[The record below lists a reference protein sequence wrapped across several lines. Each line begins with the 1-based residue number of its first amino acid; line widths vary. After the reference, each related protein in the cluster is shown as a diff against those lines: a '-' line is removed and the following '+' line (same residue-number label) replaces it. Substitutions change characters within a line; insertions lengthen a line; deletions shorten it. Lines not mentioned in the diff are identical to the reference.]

1 MTGQLALNLNRSWW
15 CLIILLLLINACGM
29 FSPVLNSNDA
39 YFYAVISK
47 TMVSNHDWLN
57 LYYAS
62 QDWLD
67 KPHLP
72 FWLTALSFKIF
83 GISAFAYVLPGFIFH
98 CVGAIYTYRLGK
110 VLYSEATGI
119 AAALIY
125 VSSLHLLLSSMDIR
139 AEAFLLGEIVPACYY
154 YLRYDRVDGIKN
166 LLLASLFTGLA
177 LMTKGLFIVV
187 TIFSGLVAMWLYSGE
202 LRKIIQPKWLLAYAL
217 SLLAA
222 LPELICLYVQFDLH
236 PEKLVFGQQQ
246 VSGISWFFWGSQF
259 GRFFNS
265 GPIVNNHG
273 NPGFFVHTFL
283 WAFLPWS
290 LLFIGSIFAAWR
302 RFKTENATQRA
313 ASLYLQSGFWLTFIM
328 FSATKFQ
335 LDHYTNIIMPFAAIM
350 VANYILN
357 QAPKLAVISKI
368 QQGLTFIIL
377 CLSLAISIFFFRGSW
392 LIISA
397 LIPTLILGYCIFQ
410 RSKISVA
417 KWILTLPALAV
428 ASSFIVLMLVNAFV
442 YRSYDAGYNIAQYL
456 KDKPA
461 ATVYN
466 LEVPGL
472 INNLEFHSELPVAEA
487 HLPLPNNYPYYL
499 AIKNDNLSQLESY
512 NYEKLARFNELEMT
526 KFIPAMLSSN
536 KYQYNLIMIDLV
548 KVNGRHSN

>member
-1 MTGQLALNLNRSWW
+1 MTEQFPLNLNRSWW
-15 CLIILLLLINACGM
+15 WLIILLLLINACGM

-47 TMVSNHDWLN
+47 TMISNHDWIN

-110 VLYSEATGI
+110 LLYSKATGI

-154 YLRYDRVDGIKN
+154 YLRYDRVGGIKN
-166 LLLASLFTGLA
+166 LLLASCFTALA
-177 LMTKGLFIVV
+177 LMTKGLFVVV

-217 SLLAA
+217 SLLAT
-222 LPELICLYVQFDLH
+222 LPELICLYLQFDLH
-236 PEKLVFGQQQ
+236 PEKLVFGQHQ

-273 NPGFFVHTFL
+273 NPGFFIHTFL

-290 LLFIGSIFAAWR
+290 LLFIASLVATCR
-302 RFKTENATQRA
+302 RFKTQVTTQRA
-313 ASLYLQSGFWLTFIM
+313 ISIYLQSSFWLTFIM

-350 VANYILN
+350 VANYVVN
-357 QAPKLAVISKI
+357 QAPKLVLIAKI
-368 QQGLTFIIL
+368 QQGLTFLIL
-377 CLSLAISIFFFRGSW
+377 CLSLAISIFFFRASW
-392 LIISA
+392 LIICA
-397 LIPTLILGYCIFQ
+397 LIPTLILGYSVFQ
-410 RSKISVA
+410 RSKISVV
-417 KWILTLPALAV
+417 KWILALPALAV

-456 KDKPA
+456 EGKPA

-472 INNLEFHSELPVAEA
+472 INNLEFHADLPVSET

-499 AIKNDNLSQLESY
+499 AVKNDSLSQLESY
-512 NYEKLARFNELEMT
+512 NYEKLATFNELEMT
-526 KFIPAMLSSN
+526 KFIPAMLSTN
-536 KYQYNLIMIDLV
+536 KYQHSLIVIDLV
-548 KVNGRHSN
+548 KITGLRNN

>member
-1 MTGQLALNLNRSWW
+1 MTEQLPLNLNRSWW
-15 CLIILLLLINACGM
+15 WLIILLLLINACGM

-47 TMVSNHDWLN
+47 TMVSNHDWIN

-98 CVGAIYTYRLGK
+98 CIGAIYTYRLGK
-110 VLYSEATGI
+110 LLYSEATGI
-119 AAALIY
+119 VATLIY

-139 AEAFLLGEIVPACYY
+139 AEAFLLGEIVSACYY
-154 YLRYDRVDGIKN
+154 YLRYDRIGGIKN
-166 LLLASLFTGLA
+166 LLLASIFTGLA
-177 LMTKGLFIVV
+177 LMTKGLFVVV

-217 SLLAA
+217 SLLAT

-236 PEKLVFGQQQ
+236 PEKLVFGQHQ

-273 NPGFFVHTFL
+273 NPGFFIHTFL

-290 LLFIGSIFAAWR
+290 LLFIASLIAVCR
-302 RFKTENATQRA
+302 CFKAEVTTQRA
-313 ASLYLQSGFWLTFIM
+313 ISIYLQSSFWLTFIM

-335 LDHYTNIIMPFAAIM
+335 LDHYTNIIMPFAAII
-350 VANYILN
+350 VANYIVN
-357 QAPKLAVISKI
+357 QASKLSVIVKI
-368 QQGLTFIIL
+368 QQGLTFLIL
-377 CLSLAISIFFFRGSW
+377 CLSLAISIFFFRASW

-397 LIPTLILGYCIFQ
+397 LIPTLILGYSVFQ
-410 RSKISVA
+410 RSKISVV
-417 KWILTLPALAV
+417 KWILALPALAV
-428 ASSFIVLMLVNAFV
+428 ASSFIALMLVNAFV

-456 KDKPA
+456 EGKPV

-472 INNLEFHSELPVAEA
+472 INNLEFHSDLPVSEA

-499 AIKNDNLSQLESY
+499 TIKNDSLFQLESY
-512 NYEKLARFNELEMT
+512 NYEKLATFNELEMT
-526 KFIPAMLSSN
+526 KFIPAMLSAN
-536 KYQYNLIMIDLV
+536 KYQHSLIVIDLV
-548 KVNGRHSN
+548 KITGLRNN

>member
-1 MTGQLALNLNRSWW
+1 MTEQFPLNLNRSWW
-15 CLIILLLLINACGM
+15 WLIILLLLINACGM

-47 TMVSNHDWLN
+47 TMVSNHDWIN

-98 CVGAIYTYRLGK
+98 CIGAIYTYRLGK
-110 VLYSEATGI
+110 LLYSEATGI
-119 AAALIY
+119 VATLIY

-139 AEAFLLGEIVPACYY
+139 AEAFLLGEIVSACYY
-154 YLRYDRVDGIKN
+154 YLRYDRIGGIKN
-166 LLLASLFTGLA
+166 LLLASIFTGLA
-177 LMTKGLFIVV
+177 LMTKGLFVVV
-187 TIFSGLVAMWLYSGE
+187 TIFSGLVAVWLYSGE

-217 SLLAA
+217 SLLAT

-236 PEKLVFGQQQ
+236 PEKLVFGQHQ

-273 NPGFFVHTFL
+273 NPGFFIHTFL

-290 LLFIGSIFAAWR
+290 LLFIASLIAVCR
-302 RFKTENATQRA
+302 CFKAEVTTQRA
-313 ASLYLQSGFWLTFIM
+313 ISIYLQSSFWLTFIM

-335 LDHYTNIIMPFAAIM
+335 LDHYTNIIMPFAAII
-350 VANYILN
+350 VANYIVN
-357 QAPKLAVISKI
+357 QASKLSVIVKI
-368 QQGLTFIIL
+368 QQGLTFLIL
-377 CLSLAISIFFFRGSW
+377 CLSLAISIFFFRASW

-397 LIPTLILGYCIFQ
+397 LIPILIMGYCVFQ
-410 RSKISVA
+410 RSKISMGR
-417 KWILTLPALAV
+417 WILALPALAV

-456 KDKPA
+456 KDKPV
-461 ATVYN
+461 ATIYN

-472 INNLEFHSELPVAEA
+472 INNLEFHADLPVSEV
-487 HLPLPNNYPYYL
+487 HLPLPDNYPYYL
-499 AIKNDNLSQLESY
+499 AIKNDSLFQLESY
-512 NYEKLARFNELEMT
+512 NYEKLATFNELEMT
-526 KFIPAMLSSN
+526 KFIPAMLSAN
-536 KYQYNLIMIDLV
+536 KYQHSLIVIDLV
-548 KVNGRHSN
+548 KITGLRNN

>member
-1 MTGQLALNLNRSWW
+1 MTEQLPLNLNRSWW
-15 CLIILLLLINACGM
+15 WLIILLLLINACGM

-47 TMVSNHDWLN
+47 TMVSNHDWIN

-98 CVGAIYTYRLGK
+98 CIGAIYTYRLGK
-110 VLYSEATGI
+110 LLYSEATGI
-119 AAALIY
+119 VATLIY

-139 AEAFLLGEIVPACYY
+139 AEAFLLGEIVSACYY
-154 YLRYDRVDGIKN
+154 YLRYDRIGGIKN
-166 LLLASLFTGLA
+166 LLLASIFTGLA
-177 LMTKGLFIVV
+177 LMTKGLFVVV
-187 TIFSGLVAMWLYSGE
+187 TIFSGLVAVWLYSGE

-217 SLLAA
+217 SLLAT

-236 PEKLVFGQQQ
+236 PEKLVFGQHQ

-273 NPGFFVHTFL
+273 NPGFFIHTFL

-290 LLFIGSIFAAWR
+290 LLFIASLIAVCR
-302 RFKTENATQRA
+302 CFKAEVTTQRA
-313 ASLYLQSGFWLTFIM
+313 ISIYLQSSFWLTFIM

-335 LDHYTNIIMPFAAIM
+335 LDHYTNIIMPFAAII
-350 VANYILN
+350 VANYIVN
-357 QAPKLAVISKI
+357 QASKLSVIVKI
-368 QQGLTFIIL
+368 QQGLTFLIL
-377 CLSLAISIFFFRGSW
+377 CLSLAISIFFFRASW

-397 LIPTLILGYCIFQ
+397 LIPILIMGYCVFQ
-410 RSKISVA
+410 RSKISMGR
-417 KWILTLPALAV
+417 WILALPALAV

-456 KDKPA
+456 KDKPV
-461 ATVYN
+461 ATIYN

-472 INNLEFHSELPVAEA
+472 INNLEFHADLPVSEV

-499 AIKNDNLSQLESY
+499 AIKNDSLSRLESY
-512 NYEKLARFNELEMT
+512 NYEKLATVNELEMT
-526 KFIPAMLSSN
+526 KFIPAMLSTN
-536 KYQYNLIMIDLV
+536 KYQHSLIVIDLV
-548 KVNGRHSN
+548 KITGLRNN

>member
-1 MTGQLALNLNRSWW
+1 MTEQFPLNLNRSWW
-15 CLIILLLLINACGM
+15 WLIILLLLINACGM

-47 TMVSNHDWLN
+47 TMVSNHDWIN

-98 CVGAIYTYRLGK
+98 CIGAIYTYRLGK
-110 VLYSEATGI
+110 LLYSEATGI
-119 AAALIY
+119 VATLIY

-154 YLRYDRVDGIKN
+154 YLRYDRIGGIKN
-166 LLLASLFTGLA
+166 LLLASIFTGLA
-177 LMTKGLFIVV
+177 LMTKGLFVVV

-217 SLLAA
+217 SLLAT

-236 PEKLVFGQQQ
+236 PEKLVFGQHQ

-273 NPGFFVHTFL
+273 NPGFFIHTFL

-290 LLFIGSIFAAWR
+290 LLFIASLIAVCR
-302 RFKTENATQRA
+302 CFKAEVTTQRA
-313 ASLYLQSGFWLTFIM
+313 ISIYLQSSFWLTFIM

-335 LDHYTNIIMPFAAIM
+335 LDHYTNIIMPFAAII
-350 VANYILN
+350 VANYIVN
-357 QAPKLAVISKI
+357 QASKLSVIVKI
-368 QQGLTFIIL
+368 QQGLTFLIL
-377 CLSLAISIFFFRGSW
+377 CLSLAISIFFFRASW

-397 LIPTLILGYCIFQ
+397 LIPILIMGYCVFQ
-410 RSKISVA
+410 RSKISMGR
-417 KWILTLPALAV
+417 WILALPALAV

-456 KDKPA
+456 KDKPV
-461 ATVYN
+461 ATIYN

-472 INNLEFHSELPVAEA
+472 INNLEFHADLPVSEV
-487 HLPLPNNYPYYL
+487 HLPLPDNYPYYL
-499 AIKNDNLSQLESY
+499 AIKNDSLFQLESY
-512 NYEKLARFNELEMT
+512 NYEKLATFNELEMT
-526 KFIPAMLSSN
+526 KFIPAMLSTN
-536 KYQYNLIMIDLV
+536 KYQHSLIVIDLV
-548 KVNGRHSN
+548 KITGLRNN

>member
-1 MTGQLALNLNRSWW
+1 MTEQFPLNLNRSWW
-15 CLIILLLLINACGM
+15 WLIILLLLINACGM

-47 TMVSNHDWLN
+47 TMVSSHDWIN

-98 CVGAIYTYRLGK
+98 CIGAIYTYRLGK
-110 VLYSEATGI
+110 LLYSEATGI
-119 AAALIY
+119 VATLIY

-139 AEAFLLGEIVPACYY
+139 AEAFLLGEIVSACYY
-154 YLRYDRVDGIKN
+154 YLRYDRIGGIKN
-166 LLLASLFTGLA
+166 LLLASIFTGLA
-177 LMTKGLFIVV
+177 LMTKGLFVVV

-217 SLLAA
+217 SLLAT

-236 PEKLVFGQQQ
+236 PEKLVFGQHQ

-273 NPGFFVHTFL
+273 NPGFFIHTFL

-290 LLFIGSIFAAWR
+290 LLFIASLIAVCR
-302 RFKTENATQRA
+302 CFKAEVTTQRA
-313 ASLYLQSGFWLTFIM
+313 ISIYLQSSFWLTFIM

-335 LDHYTNIIMPFAAIM
+335 LDHYTNIIMPFAAII
-350 VANYILN
+350 VANYIVN
-357 QAPKLAVISKI
+357 QASKLSVIVKI
-368 QQGLTFIIL
+368 QQGLTFLIL
-377 CLSLAISIFFFRGSW
+377 CLSLAISIFFFRASW

-397 LIPTLILGYCIFQ
+397 LIPILIMGYCVFQ
-410 RSKISVA
+410 RSKISMGR
-417 KWILTLPALAV
+417 WILALPALAV

-456 KDKPA
+456 KDKPV
-461 ATVYN
+461 ATIYN

-472 INNLEFHSELPVAEA
+472 INNLEFHADLPVSEV
-487 HLPLPNNYPYYL
+487 HLPLPDNYPYYL
-499 AIKNDNLSQLESY
+499 AIKNDSLFQLESY
-512 NYEKLARFNELEMT
+512 NYEKLATFNELEMT
-526 KFIPAMLSSN
+526 KFIPAMLSAN
-536 KYQYNLIMIDLV
+536 KYQHSLIVIDLV
-548 KVNGRHSN
+548 KITGLRNN

>member
-1 MTGQLALNLNRSWW
+1 MTEQFPLNLNRSWW
-15 CLIILLLLINACGM
+15 WLIILLLLINACGM

-47 TMVSNHDWLN
+47 TMVSNHDWIN

-98 CVGAIYTYRLGK
+98 CIGAIYTYRLGK
-110 VLYSEATGI
+110 LLYSEATGI
-119 AAALIY
+119 VATLIY

-139 AEAFLLGEIVPACYY
+139 AEAFLLGEIVSACYY
-154 YLRYDRVDGIKN
+154 YLRYDRIGGIKN
-166 LLLASLFTGLA
+166 LLLASIFTGLA
-177 LMTKGLFIVV
+177 LMTKGLFVVV

-217 SLLAA
+217 SLLAT

-236 PEKLVFGQQQ
+236 PEKLVFGQHQ

-273 NPGFFVHTFL
+273 NPGFFIHTFL

-290 LLFIGSIFAAWR
+290 LLFIASLVAVCR
-302 RFKTENATQRA
+302 CFKAEVTTQRA
-313 ASLYLQSGFWLTFIM
+313 ISIYLQSSFWLTFIM

-335 LDHYTNIIMPFAAIM
+335 LDHYTNIIMPFAAII
-350 VANYILN
+350 VANYIVN
-357 QAPKLAVISKI
+357 QASKLSVIVKI
-368 QQGLTFIIL
+368 QQGLTFLIL
-377 CLSLAISIFFFRGSW
+377 CLSLAISIFFFRASW

-397 LIPTLILGYCIFQ
+397 LIPILIMGYCVFQ
-410 RSKISVA
+410 RSKISMNR
-417 KWILTLPALAV
+417 WILALPALAV

-456 KDKPA
+456 EGKPA

-472 INNLEFHSELPVAEA
+472 INNLEFHADLPVSET

-499 AIKNDNLSQLESY
+499 AVKNDSLSQLESY
-512 NYEKLARFNELEMT
+512 NYEKLATFNELEMT
-526 KFIPAMLSSN
+526 KFIPAMLSTN
-536 KYQYNLIMIDLV
+536 KYQHSLIVIDLV
-548 KVNGRHSN
+548 KITGLRNN

>member
-1 MTGQLALNLNRSWW
+1 MTEQLPLNLNRSWW
-15 CLIILLLLINACGM
+15 WLIILLLLINACGM

-47 TMVSNHDWLN
+47 TMVSNHDWIN

-98 CVGAIYTYRLGK
+98 CIGAIYTYRLGK
-110 VLYSEATGI
+110 LLYSEATGI
-119 AAALIY
+119 VATLIY

-139 AEAFLLGEIVPACYY
+139 AEAFLLGEIVSACYY
-154 YLRYDRVDGIKN
+154 YLRYDRIGGIKN
-166 LLLASLFTGLA
+166 LLLASIFTGLA
-177 LMTKGLFIVV
+177 LMTKGLFVVV
-187 TIFSGLVAMWLYSGE
+187 TIFSGLVAVWLYSGE

-217 SLLAA
+217 SLLAT

-236 PEKLVFGQQQ
+236 PEKLVFGQHQ

-273 NPGFFVHTFL
+273 NPGFFIHTFL

-290 LLFIGSIFAAWR
+290 LLFIASLIAVCR
-302 RFKTENATQRA
+302 CFKAEVTTQRA
-313 ASLYLQSGFWLTFIM
+313 ISIYLQSIFWLTFIM

-335 LDHYTNIIMPFAAIM
+335 LDHYTNIIMPFAAII
-350 VANYILN
+350 VANYIVN
-357 QAPKLAVISKI
+357 QASKLSVIVKI
-368 QQGLTFIIL
+368 QQGLTFLIL
-377 CLSLAISIFFFRGSW
+377 CLSLAISIFFFRASW

-397 LIPTLILGYCIFQ
+397 LIPILIMGYCVFQ
-410 RSKISVA
+410 RSKISMGR
-417 KWILTLPALAV
+417 WILALPALAV

-456 KDKPA
+456 KDKPV

-472 INNLEFHSELPVAEA
+472 INNLEFHADLPVSEV

-499 AIKNDNLSQLESY
+499 AIKNDSLSRLESY
-512 NYEKLARFNELEMT
+512 NYEKLATVNELEMT
-526 KFIPAMLSSN
+526 KFIPAMLSTN
-536 KYQYNLIMIDLV
+536 KYQHSLIVIDLV
-548 KVNGRHSN
+548 KITGLRNN

>member
-1 MTGQLALNLNRSWW
+1 MTEQFPLNLNRSWW
-15 CLIILLLLINACGM
+15 WLIILLLLINACGM

-47 TMVSNHDWLN
+47 TMVSSHDWIN

-98 CVGAIYTYRLGK
+98 CIGAIYTYRLGK
-110 VLYSEATGI
+110 LLYSEATGI
-119 AAALIY
+119 VATLIY

-139 AEAFLLGEIVPACYY
+139 AEAFLLGEIVSACYY
-154 YLRYDRVDGIKN
+154 YLRYDRIGGIKN
-166 LLLASLFTGLA
+166 LLLASIFTGLA
-177 LMTKGLFIVV
+177 LMTKGLFVVV

-217 SLLAA
+217 SLLAT

-236 PEKLVFGQQQ
+236 PEKLVFGQHQ

-273 NPGFFVHTFL
+273 NPGFFIHTFL

-290 LLFIGSIFAAWR
+290 LLFIASLIAVCR
-302 RFKTENATQRA
+302 CFKAEVTTQRA
-313 ASLYLQSGFWLTFIM
+313 ISIYLQSIFWLTFIM

-335 LDHYTNIIMPFAAIM
+335 LDHYTNIIMPFAAII
-350 VANYILN
+350 VANYIVN
-357 QAPKLAVISKI
+357 QASKLSVIVKI
-368 QQGLTFIIL
+368 QQGLTFLIL
-377 CLSLAISIFFFRGSW
+377 CLSLAISIFFFRASW

-397 LIPTLILGYCIFQ
+397 LIPILIMGYCVFQ
-410 RSKISVA
+410 RSKISMGR
-417 KWILTLPALAV
+417 WILALPALAV

-456 KDKPA
+456 KDKPV
-461 ATVYN
+461 ATIYN

-472 INNLEFHSELPVAEA
+472 INNLEFHADLPVSEV
-487 HLPLPNNYPYYL
+487 HLPLPDNYPYYL
-499 AIKNDNLSQLESY
+499 AIKNDSLFQLESY
-512 NYEKLARFNELEMT
+512 NYEKLATFNELEMT
-526 KFIPAMLSSN
+526 KFIPAMLSAN
-536 KYQYNLIMIDLV
+536 KYQHSLIVIDLV
-548 KVNGRHSN
+548 KITGLRNN

>member
-536 KYQYNLIMIDLV
+536 KYQYSLIMIDLV

>member
-1 MTGQLALNLNRSWW
+1 MTEQLPLNLNRSWW
-15 CLIILLLLINACGM
+15 WLIILILLINACGM

-47 TMVSNHDWLN
+47 TMVSNHDWIN
-57 LYYAS
+57 LYYGG

-98 CVGAIYTYRLGK
+98 CIGAIYTYRLGK
-110 VLYSEATGI
+110 LLYSEATGI
-119 AAALIY
+119 AATLIY

-154 YLRYDRVDGIKN
+154 YLRYDRIGGIKN
-166 LLLASLFTGLA
+166 LLLASCFTALA
-177 LMTKGLFIVV
+177 LMTKGLFVVV

-202 LRKIIQPKWLLAYAL
+202 LRKIVQPKWLLAYAL
-217 SLLAA
+217 SLLAT

-236 PEKLVFGQQQ
+236 PEKLVFGQHQ

-273 NPGFFVHTFL
+273 NPGFFIHTFL

-290 LLFIGSIFAAWR
+290 LLFIASLVATFRG
-302 RFKTENATQRA
+302 FKTENITQRA
-313 ASLYLQSGFWLTFIM
+313 RSIYLQSSFWLTFIM

-350 VANYILN
+350 VANYIIN
-357 QAPKLAVISKI
+357 QAPKFVVIAKI
-368 QQGLTFIIL
+368 QQGLTSLIL
-377 CLSLAISIFFFRGSW
+377 CLSLAISIFFFRGNW

-397 LIPTLILGYCIFQ
+397 LIPILILGYCIFQ
-410 RSKISVA
+410 RRKISVA

-428 ASSFIVLMLVNAFV
+428 AASFIMLMLVNAFI
-442 YRSYDAGYNIAQYL
+442 YRTYDAGYNIAQYL
-456 KDKPA
+456 KDKPVA
-461 ATVYN
+461 PLYN
-466 LEVPGL
+466 MEVPGL
-472 INNLEFHSELPVAEA
+472 INNLEFHADLPVLET

-499 AIKNDNLSQLESY
+499 AVKNDNLSQLENY
-512 NYEKLARFNELEMT
+512 NYEKLATFNELEMT
-526 KFIPAMLSSN
+526 KFIPAMLSAN
-536 KYQYNLIMIDLV
+536 KYQHSLIVIDLV
-548 KVNGRHSN
+548 KINGMHSN

>member
-1 MTGQLALNLNRSWW
+1 MTEQLPLNLNRSWW
-15 CLIILLLLINACGM
+15 WLIILLLLINDCGM

-47 TMVSNHDWLN
+47 TMVSNHDWIN

-98 CVGAIYTYRLGK
+98 CIGAIYTYRLGK
-110 VLYSEATGI
+110 LLYSEATGI
-119 AAALIY
+119 VATLIY

-139 AEAFLLGEIVPACYY
+139 AEAFLLGEIVSACYY
-154 YLRYDRVDGIKN
+154 YLRYDRIGGIKN
-166 LLLASLFTGLA
+166 LLLASIFTGLA
-177 LMTKGLFIVV
+177 LMTKGLFVVV
-187 TIFSGLVAMWLYSGE
+187 TIFSGLVAVWLYSGE

-217 SLLAA
+217 SLLAT

-236 PEKLVFGQQQ
+236 PEKLVFGQHQ

-273 NPGFFVHTFL
+273 NPGFFIHTFL

-290 LLFIGSIFAAWR
+290 LLFIASLIAVCR
-302 RFKTENATQRA
+302 CFKAEVTTQRA
-313 ASLYLQSGFWLTFIM
+313 ISIYLQSSFWLTFIM

-335 LDHYTNIIMPFAAIM
+335 LDHYTNIIMPFAAII
-350 VANYILN
+350 VANYIVN
-357 QAPKLAVISKI
+357 QASKLSVIVKI
-368 QQGLTFIIL
+368 QQGLTFLIL
-377 CLSLAISIFFFRGSW
+377 CLSLAISIFFFRASW

-397 LIPTLILGYCIFQ
+397 LIPILIMGYCVFQ
-410 RSKISVA
+410 RSKISMGR
-417 KWILTLPALAV
+417 WILALPALAV

-456 KDKPA
+456 KDKPV

-472 INNLEFHSELPVAEA
+472 INNLEFHADLPVSEV

-499 AIKNDNLSQLESY
+499 AIKNDSLSRLESY
-512 NYEKLARFNELEMT
+512 NYEKLATVNELEMT
-526 KFIPAMLSSN
+526 KFIPAMLSTN
-536 KYQYNLIMIDLV
+536 KYQHSLIVIDLV
-548 KVNGRHSN
+548 KITGLRNN

>member
-1 MTGQLALNLNRSWW
+1 
-15 CLIILLLLINACGM
+15 
-29 FSPVLNSNDA
+29 
-39 YFYAVISK
+39 
-47 TMVSNHDWLN
+47 
-57 LYYAS
+57 
-62 QDWLD
+62 
-67 KPHLP
+67 
-72 FWLTALSFKIF
+72 
-83 GISAFAYVLPGFIFH
+83 
-98 CVGAIYTYRLGK
+98 
-110 VLYSEATGI
+110 
-119 AAALIY
+119 
-125 VSSLHLLLSSMDIR
+125 
-139 AEAFLLGEIVPACYY
+139 
-154 YLRYDRVDGIKN
+154 
-166 LLLASLFTGLA
+166 
-177 LMTKGLFIVV
+177 MTKGLFIVV

-466 LEVPGL
+466 LEVSGL

>member
-466 LEVPGL
+466 LEVSGL

>member
-1 MTGQLALNLNRSWW
+1 MAEQLPLNLSRSWW
-15 CLIILLLLINACGM
+15 WLIILILLINACGM
-29 FSPVLNSNDA
+29 FSLVLNSNDA

-47 TMVSNHDWLN
+47 TMVSNHDWIN
-57 LYYAS
+57 LYYGG

-72 FWLTALSFKIF
+72 FWLTALSFKVF

-98 CVGAIYTYRLGK
+98 CIGAIYTYRLGK
-110 VLYSEATGI
+110 LLYSEATGI
-119 AAALIY
+119 AATLIY

-154 YLRYDRVDGIKN
+154 YLRYDRVGGIKN
-166 LLLASLFTGLA
+166 LLLASIFTGLA
-177 LMTKGLFIVV
+177 LMTKGLFVVV

-202 LRKIIQPKWLLAYAL
+202 LRKLIQPKWLLAYAL
-217 SLLAA
+217 SLLAT
-222 LPELICLYVQFDLH
+222 LPELVCLYLQFDLH
-236 PEKLVFGQQQ
+236 PEKLVFGQYQ
-246 VSGISWFFWGSQF
+246 VSGINWFFWGSQF

-290 LLFIGSIFAAWR
+290 LLFIASIIASFR
-302 RFKTENATQRA
+302 RFKTESSNQRA
-313 ASLYLQSGFWLTFIM
+313 AMVYLQSSFWLTFIM

-350 VANYILN
+350 VANYIIN
-357 QAPKLAVISKI
+357 QAPKFAVFAKI
-368 QQGLTFIIL
+368 QQGLTFLIL
-377 CLSLAISIFFFRGSW
+377 CLSLGISVFFFRGSW

-397 LIPTLILGYCIFQ
+397 LIPILILGYCIFQ
-410 RSKISVA
+410 RRKISVA

-428 ASSFIVLMLVNAFV
+428 AASFIMLMLVNAFI

-456 KDKPA
+456 KDKPV

-472 INNLEFHSELPVAEA
+472 INNLEFHADLAVSET

-499 AIKNDNLSQLESY
+499 AVKNDNLSQLENY
-512 NYEKLARFNELEMT
+512 NYDKLATFNELEMT
-526 KFIPAMLSSN
+526 KFIQAMLSTN
-536 KYQYNLIMIDLV
+536 KYQHSLIVVDLV
-548 KVNGRHSN
+548 KVNGMHSN

>member
-1 MTGQLALNLNRSWW
+1 MTEQFPLNLNRSWW
-15 CLIILLLLINACGM
+15 WLIILLLLINACGM

-47 TMVSNHDWLN
+47 TMVSNHDWIN

-98 CVGAIYTYRLGK
+98 CIGAIYTYRLGK
-110 VLYSEATGI
+110 ELYSEATGI
-119 AAALIY
+119 VATLIY

-154 YLRYDRVDGIKN
+154 YLRYDRIGGIKS
-166 LLLASLFTGLA
+166 LLLASCFTALA
-177 LMTKGLFIVV
+177 LMTKGLFVVV

-217 SLLAA
+217 SLLAT

-236 PEKLVFGQQQ
+236 PEKLVFGQHQ

-273 NPGFFVHTFL
+273 NPGFFIHTFL

-290 LLFIGSIFAAWR
+290 LLFIASLIAVCR
-302 RFKTENATQRA
+302 CFKAEVTTQRA
-313 ASLYLQSGFWLTFIM
+313 ISIYLQSSFWLTFIM

-335 LDHYTNIIMPFAAIM
+335 LDHYTNIIMPFAAII
-350 VANYILN
+350 VANYIVN
-357 QAPKLAVISKI
+357 QASKLSVIVKI
-368 QQGLTFIIL
+368 QQGLTFLIL
-377 CLSLAISIFFFRGSW
+377 CLSLAISIFFFRASW

-397 LIPTLILGYCIFQ
+397 LIPILIMGYCVFQ
-410 RSKISVA
+410 RSKISMSR
-417 KWILTLPALAV
+417 WILALPALAV

-456 KDKPA
+456 EGKSVAPL
-461 ATVYN
+461 YN
-466 LEVPGL
+466 MEVPGL
-472 INNLEFHSELPVAEA
+472 INNLEFHADLPVSEV
-487 HLPLPNNYPYYL
+487 HLPLPDNYPYYL
-499 AIKNDNLSQLESY
+499 AIKNDSLLHLESY
-512 NYEKLARFNELEMT
+512 NYEKLATFNELEMT
-526 KFIPAMLSSN
+526 KFIPAMLSAN
-536 KYQYNLIMIDLV
+536 KYQHSLIVIDLV
-548 KVNGRHSN
+548 KITGLRNN